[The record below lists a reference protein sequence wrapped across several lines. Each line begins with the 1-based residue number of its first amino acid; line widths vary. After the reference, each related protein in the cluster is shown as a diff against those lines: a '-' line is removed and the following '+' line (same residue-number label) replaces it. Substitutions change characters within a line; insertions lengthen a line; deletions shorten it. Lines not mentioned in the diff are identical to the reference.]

1 MKHIIILFVL
11 LFTVSLGEAQIYQPI
26 SFPEKIDKKYEFNS
40 LKELEKYQNKIK
52 NSIPKKYV
60 EDFAYTM
67 VYGKT
72 NMFTSGE
79 VYLSWDAME
88 SYVNKI
94 LDSIMPSELTS
105 KKIRA
110 YIGRS
115 ASINAFCLYD
125 GTMIVNVGLIAE
137 VKSEAALAMIMG
149 HELGHFKKNHI
160 LNGFKNALKNK
171 KGSKGGLEL
180 DMKNKKHSQDNEN
193 EADAIGFDIAKSA
206 KYDLS
211 EGLTNYE
218 MLIREQ
224 EYYAKRYKSA
234 LANTDSVTITTTA
247 GKYKANT
254 LEKLMSS
261 HPDMKE
267 RKDKLVAFIKSNPQ
281 TTKIK
286 FKMKQDQFT
295 ALQSQAR
302 LECIALI
309 FNGHDYQ
316 ECLERSFLYYLNSPE
331 ETSYSYYA
339 AESIRRLCLFDFRLK
354 KKGFL
359 AEKLTNNGFKEGQGI
374 LHDLKFLVPNADA
387 YNAIKAKDL
396 VTTGTYAFE
405 TYKEA
410 FYYFTK
416 KVIDKGVAEGYLSR
430 ALFENNKTKMKENMS
445 SYLRDAKAKHK
456 DYANA
461 YLAGNLNER
470 VLNNKTELVLI
481 PRVDFYSHL
490 GVAHAFP
497 SGISPTYYYYKK
509 SEIVGTEMADEFAD
523 HMSANLQDVK
533 AVSMPRLTHESFNT
547 KFKYESILKATLL
560 ASRDENEGYEV
571 VHFYKELEDEDYVGK
586 VDIFRLDPE
595 IWNFFVKNGLN
606 GITFAKY
613 DRYKSRGAKRLSIIY
628 AVLIPISAGIT
639 GIFLA
644 GTPTNFKKLSMYS
657 FSPSLGTMYYD
668 YYLKGRKIR
677 TKKATKMFKITKEA
691 REEYVK
697 EYNSKYQSSSK

>member
-1 MKHIIILFVL
+1 MKNVITTGIFL
-11 LFTVSLGEAQIYQPI
+11 LLVIFGKAQIYQPI

-52 NSIPKKYV
+52 KSVPKKYA

-72 NMFTSGE
+72 TMFTGGD
-79 VYLSWDAME
+79 VYLSWDALE
-88 SYVNKI
+88 NYVNKI
-94 LDSIMPSELTS
+94 LDSIMPSDLSS

-115 ASINAFCLYD
+115 SSINAFCLYD

-137 VKSEAALAMIMG
+137 VKSEAALAIIMG
-149 HELGHFKKNHI
+149 HELAHFKKNHI

-180 DMKNKKHSQDNEN
+180 DLKNKKHSQDNEN
-193 EADAIGFDIAKSA
+193 EADNIGFDIAKSA

-218 MLIREQ
+218 MFIREK
-224 EYYAKRYKSA
+224 EYYEKRYKSA
-234 LANTDSVTITTTA
+234 LANTDSVTITTAA

-267 RKDKLVAFIKSNPQ
+267 RKDKLTAYIKANPQ

-286 FKMKQDQFT
+286 YKMKQDQFA
-295 ALQSQAR
+295 ALQNQAR
-302 LECIALI
+302 LESIALI
-309 FNGHDYQ
+309 FSSHDYQ
-316 ECLERSFLYYLNSPE
+316 ECLERSFLYYLNSPDE
-331 ETSYSYYA
+331 ISYSYYA
-339 AESIRRLCLFDFRLK
+339 AESIRRLCLFDYRLK

-359 AEKLTNNGFKEGQGI
+359 TEKLTNNGFKEGQGI
-374 LHDLKFLVPNADA
+374 LHDLKFLVPNTET
-387 YNAIKAKDL
+387 YSNIKAKDL
-396 VTTGTYAFE
+396 VSTTSYAFE

-416 KVIDKGVAEGYLSR
+416 KVIDKGNAEGYLSR
-430 ALFENNKTKMKENMS
+430 ALFENNKTKTKENLS
-445 SYLRDAKAKHK
+445 NYLRDPKAKHK

-461 YLAGNLNER
+461 YLAGSLNER
-470 VLNNKTELVLI
+470 VINNKTELVML
-481 PRVDFYSHL
+481 PRVDFYSHA

-497 SGISPTYYYYKK
+497 SGIAPTYYFYKK
-509 SEIVGTEMADEFAD
+509 SEIVGTEMADDFAD
-523 HMSANLQDVK
+523 HMSAHLPDVK
-533 AVSMPRLTHESFNT
+533 AVSMPRLTRENFNT
-547 KFKYESILKATLL
+547 KFKYESVLKATLL

-586 VDIFRLDPE
+586 VDIFRLDPDVWE
-595 IWNFFVKNGLN
+595 FFVKNGLHS
-606 GITFAKY
+606 ITLAKY
-613 DRYKSRGAKRLSIIY
+613 DRYRSRMAKKLTVVY
-628 AVLIPISAGIT
+628 AVLIPLSFGIT
-639 GIFLA
+639 GFFLA

-657 FSPSLGTMYYD
+657 FSPNLGAMYYD
-668 YYLKGRKIR
+668 YYLKGRKMR
-677 TKKATKMFKITKEA
+677 TKKSSQMFKLTKAA
-691 REEYVK
+691 REEYIK
-697 EYNSKYQSSSK
+697 EYNGKYGSSTK